1 MKNEGEHEQVG
12 SAIDLDWDG
21 IDCFDVDL
29 QGRGNRLVRLLGLLR
44 VDCGLDDHVDSRP
57 IEKELAWS
65 TILRS

>member
-29 QGRGNRLVRLLGLLR
+29 QGGGNRLVCLLGLLC
-44 VDCGLDDHVDSRP
+44 VDRILDNHVDSRP
-57 IEKELAWS
+57 IEEEVA
-65 TILRS
+65 